1 MGSTFCLFTILHD
14 CKNHAD
20 QAVQIQCGPDQL
32 EQPTDDGKPAQQ
44 EQDNAKGGG
53 NDEIEDNGE
62 KQRGEIFWND
72 PPVERKKILKLH
84 GIDAKMALLS
94 VLIQLK
100 CSGIELVV
108 LSVLGYQIIVV
119 ATLDNPTMLHDH
131 DGLGIVNRGQTVGD
145 DKDGTALHQTVHA
158 PVSYTHLT
166 LPTIA

>member
-1 MGSTFCLFTILHD
+1 MVRSKEVRFFGM
-14 CKNHAD
+14 
-20 QAVQIQCGPDQL
+20 IQ
-32 EQPTDDGKPAQQ
+32 
-44 EQDNAKGGG
+44 
-53 NDEIEDNGE
+53 
-62 KQRGEIFWND
+62 
-72 PPVERKKILKLH
+72 PVERKKILKLH

-145 DKDGTALHQTVHA
+145 DKDGTALHQTVS
-158 PVSYTHLT
+158 PLEQWTRFGYQWKRLLRPES
-166 LPTIA
+166 